1 MLVPSEDDELPL
13 FSTGMIGQYA
23 HGNEPSHHVIYLF
36 NSIGFNDRTQYYVA
50 KVMNE
55 LYKNEPAGL
64 CGNEDCG
71 QMSAW
76 YMFAAMGFYPVC
88 PSTPYYIIGAPSFDR
103 VTFNLEN
110 KKQFEIIRKKSINNS
125 NFVRLILNG
134 KQLDNCQLSHGDIIN
149 GGKLIVED

>member
-1 MLVPSEDDELPL
+1 MVDNILKTEYNDTPGGLSGNDD
-13 FSTGMIGQYA
+13 A
-23 HGNEPSHHVIYLF
+23 
-36 NSIGFNDRTQYYVA
+36 
-50 KVMNE
+50 
-55 LYKNEPAGL
+55 
-64 CGNEDCG
+64 G

-88 PSTPYYIIGAPSFDR
+88 PSTPYYIIGAPSLDR

-110 KKQFEIIRKKSINNS
+110 KKQFEIIRQKSINNS

-149 GGKLIVED
+149 GGKLIVEE